1 MGDMSPVG
9 LIVCALV
16 VVSAVLGLVQLL
28 AWKMLGKRR
37 HALIWACCYGIATVQ
52 WCGNIVG
59 SMFAPR
65 NPIIWLVLTA
75 LALSTAILST
85 LGYRARAGL
94 PLGAIPLFCAG
105 AAATVVTGLTAYFHL
120 TGLMIATVPIFA
132 AGVLPLGAVALL
144 KGNSRPNLAEYCS
157 AFALCLFAAFELVVG
172 LAGLSGG
179 IGGTERAIALYNQLL
194 FAGIPALFVATGLL
208 ATFLQAADLA
218 SEMERRAAIDP
229 LTGALNR
236 RGFAEAAGIR
246 IEAAR
251 RLDLPLSV
259 LVLDV
264 DRFKAVNDRFGH
276 AAGDAVLARVARF
289 IADELGEL
297 DVLGRL
303 GGEEFGIILANTPA
317 RRALKMA
324 DRLREGIS
332 DLAPDLNSPAVTA
345 SFGVATMQPGED
357 AIETLINRADRALYA
372 AKAAGRDRVR
382 MAEEDR
388 LLIATAA

>member
-1 MGDMSPVG
+1 MSHIG
-9 LIVCALV
+9 LIVFALV
-16 VVSAVLGLVQLL
+16 VVSAVLALVQLL
-28 AWKMLGKRR
+28 AWKMLGRRR

-52 WCGNIVG
+52 WAGNLVG
-59 SMFAPR
+59 SMLAPR
-65 NPIIWLVLTA
+65 NPVIWLVLTA

-85 LGYRARAGL
+85 LGYRARAGA
-94 PLGAIPLFCAG
+94 PLGAVPLFCAG
-105 AAATVVTGLTAYFHL
+105 GFATVATALTGFFHL
-120 TGLMIATVPIFA
+120 TGLMIAIVPLFA
-132 AGVLPLGAVALL
+132 AIVLPLGARALL
-144 KGNSRPNLAEYCS
+144 GGNAKPNFAEYCS
-157 AFALCLFAAFELVVG
+157 ALALCLFAVFELMVG
-172 LAGLSGG
+172 LAGLSDG
-179 IGGTERAIALYNQLL
+179 IVGTERAIALYNRLL
-194 FAGIPALFVATGLL
+194 FAGIPALFVATGLP

-236 RGFAEAAGIR
+236 RGFAEAAEAR

-264 DRFKAVNDRFGH
+264 DRFKAVNDRYGH

-289 IADELGEL
+289 IAGELGEL

-317 RRALKMA
+317 RRALRMA
-324 DRLREGIS
+324 DRLRAGIG
-332 DLAPDLNSPAVTA
+332 DLAPDAGSPAVTA
-345 SFGVATMQPGED
+345 SFGVATMRAGE
-357 AIETLINRADRALYA
+357 ARIETLINRADRALYA

-382 MAEEDR
+382 LAEEDR
-388 LLIATAA
+388 PLIATAA